1 MARRKSTQTAEIE
14 PRRTRRAPAKEP
26 TGNRLGDLLVRN
38 KLVSQRQIAEA
49 LLQQSNSG
57 KRLGQLLV
65 DLGALDERDL
75 AMALSEQM
83 GVPLADLRTQAP
95 EPAALERVP
104 EAVARSTTSIPMR
117 IVEGILE
124 VAVADPSNRE
134 LAHQLAA
141 AAGLDVRLMI
151 APSADIRRAI
161 DNSYRALADVEQF
174 VDQFHASDVGR
185 KVETSLQKAIV
196 QDAPVVQ
203 IVNLVIIQA
212 LRDRSSD
219 IHIEPQDGRV
229 RVRFR
234 IDGALHDMLELP
246 GDMAQAIVSRIK
258 IMASMNIVERQ
269 RAQDGQIG
277 MEVEGRPIDIRVST
291 TPTIWGEKTVLR
303 LLDKGRSLLRLDDLG
318 MPRSTHDMYSKL
330 IRSPFGM
337 MLCAGPTGS
346 GKTTTLYASVNEINQ
361 TERNIMTIEDP
372 VEYVFPSINQIQIKE
387 AAGVTFAGG
396 LRSILRQDPD
406 IILVGEIRDAETA
419 RIATQAALTGHFVLS
434 SLHATDA
441 ATALHRFMD
450 MGIEPFLVAS
460 SVLAVIGQRLV
471 RRICPSCKTRYAPA
485 AEELVFYVE
494 AGGDPKTKFWHGAG
508 CNFCAQSGYQDRI
521 GVYELLRVTEAMKQM
536 ILKDASHDELR
547 SLAQDQG
554 MRTLRQEA
562 LRLVAEDTT
571 TISEVVR
578 AIYVL

>member
-1 MARRKSTQTAEIE
+1 LARRSSAQAVEIE
-14 PRRTRRAPAKEP
+14 PRRTRRASTKEQ

-49 LLQQSNSG
+49 LLQQSSSG

-75 AMALSEQM
+75 ARALSEQM

-95 EPAALERVP
+95 EPSALERVP

-117 IVEGILE
+117 IVDGILE

-134 LAHQLAA
+134 IAHQLAV
-141 AAGLDVRLMI
+141 AAGLDVLLMI
-151 APSADIRRAI
+151 APSGDIRRAI

-174 VDQFHASDVGR
+174 VDQFQASDVGR
-185 KVETSLQKAIV
+185 RTETSLQKAIV

-246 GDMAQAIVSRIK
+246 GDMAQAIVSRVK

-269 RAQDGQIG
+269 RAQDGQIA

-303 LLDKGRSLLRLDDLG
+303 LLDKGKSLLCLDDLG
-318 MPRSTHDMYSKL
+318 MPKFTHDTYSKL

-337 MLCAGPTGS
+337 VLCAGPTGS

-387 AAGVTFAGG
+387 AVGVTFAGG
-396 LRSILRQDPD
+396 LRAILRQDPD

-460 SVLAVIGQRLV
+460 SVLAVLGQRLV

-494 AGGDPKTKFWHGAG
+494 AGGNPKTKFWHGAG
-508 CNFCAQSGYQDRI
+508 CNFCAQTGYQDRI

-536 ILKDASHDELR
+536 ILKDASHEELR